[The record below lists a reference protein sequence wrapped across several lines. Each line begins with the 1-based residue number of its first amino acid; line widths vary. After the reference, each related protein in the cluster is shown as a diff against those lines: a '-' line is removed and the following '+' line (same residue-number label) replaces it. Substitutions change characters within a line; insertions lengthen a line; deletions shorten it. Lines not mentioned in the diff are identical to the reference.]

1 MFRLERS
8 KILKNKFKAFLIPVL
23 LIIIGLFLI
32 IKYELNSIIA
42 KSAILLLIGYAILE
56 YAIGDIIPKLFNL
69 FVKDDWRSTQKKLG
83 KEGKLQED
91 TIIRIS
97 LAYLFRIKVD
107 DKYFLIPNTRTG
119 KYQPVGGAYK
129 FNKDEAYYLSENI
142 PVENDDCI
150 PVDQIT
156 KRDYR
161 LLVKNKDLRAFIKRF
176 DKTLNRENINDLS
189 REFVEEIFNTGIL
202 NRGEFGNLT
211 YKYCGRHMTD
221 IEQTVFK
228 PFELLLAD
236 IVEVRLTDV
245 QEELFRGLMVKDSK
259 KHIFCTA
266 GEINS
271 LGVKAGTQQL
281 QDTIANHTY
290 KILSENTD
298 KLSLRNKYKDTIT
311 VTL

>member
-1 MFRLERS
+1 M
-8 KILKNKFKAFLIPVL
+8 KNKFKALLTPIL
-23 LIIIGLFLI
+23 LIITGLFLI
-32 IKYELNSIIA
+32 IKYELNSLLA
-42 KSAILLLIGYAILE
+42 KSAILLLIGYAIFE

-69 FVKDDWRSTQKKLG
+69 FVKDNWRSTQKKL
-83 KEGKLQED
+83 KREGKLQED

-97 LAYLFRIKVD
+97 FAYLFRIKVD
-107 DKYFLIPNTRTG
+107 GKYFLIPNTRTG

-129 FNKDEAYYLSENI
+129 FNKNEAYYLSENI
-142 PVENDDCI
+142 PVESDDCI
-150 PVDQIT
+150 PVDKIT

-161 LLVKNKDLRAFIKRF
+161 LLVKNKDLRKFVKRF

-202 NRGEFGNLT
+202 NKREFGNLT

-259 KHIFCTA
+259 KYIFCTA
-266 GEINS
+266 EEINS
-271 LGVKAGTQQL
+271 LGVKVGTQQL

-290 KILSENTD
+290 KVLSENTD
-298 KLSLRNKYKDTIT
+298 KLSMKNKYKDPIT
-311 VTL
+311 VNFNRK